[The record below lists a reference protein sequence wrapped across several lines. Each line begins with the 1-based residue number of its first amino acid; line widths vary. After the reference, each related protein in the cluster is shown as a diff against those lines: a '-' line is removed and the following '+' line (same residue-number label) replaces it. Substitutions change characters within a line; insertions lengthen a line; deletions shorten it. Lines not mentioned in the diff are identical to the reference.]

1 MKTEDTLQ
9 HLTTLFNKLRRGYNF
24 ESKDYICHANF
35 KEVEALRNVVEE
47 LETKAYYEELNI
59 SEMAVMEEK
68 EE

>member
-9 HLTTLFNKLRRGYNF
+9 HLTSLFNKLRRGYNF

-47 LETKAYYEELNI
+47 LETKEGLKI